1 MEQTTLLKRPWGAH
15 PFQTCSSRP
24 RPAGGRWMR
33 PACAASQREGPSTAA
48 AASRRQLLG
57 TALLAAPLLLPAAG
71 QAAEAFMSSEGFAFQ
86 HPTDWVVAFDRS
98 GGRGDGAVTV
108 SAVGPRKNGAPA
120 VRHAAAHPVPCLFL
134 GCPVALLPPS
144 HSKTASLDQATPLA
158 PATCRWWATSG
169 PLTPSRCSAPTCLP
183 WRGWTQP
190 GG

>member
-15 PFQTCSSRP
+15 PFQSCSSRL
-24 RPAGGRWMR
+24 RPATVRWLR

-57 TALLAAPLLLPAAG
+57 TALLAAPLLLPAAS
-71 QAAEAFMSSEGFAFQ
+71 QAVETFMSSEGFAFQ

-108 SAVGPRKNGAPA
+108 SAA
-120 VRHAAAHPVPCLFL
+120 
-134 GCPVALLPPS
+134 
-144 HSKTASLDQATPLA
+144 
-158 PATCRWWATSG
+158 
-169 PLTPSRCSAPTCLP
+169 
-183 WRGWTQP
+183 